1 MSKLTL
7 DDEEATLDVRLSKI
21 YFFLYKILYLIHEIQ
36 SEDRERRRER
46 RREKKRRSKS
56 RNRDRRPKDPS
67 EIPADDL
74 EALIKGKLYNDIFL
88 FSC

>member
-7 DDEEATLDVRLSKI
+7 DDEEATLDVRFSKI
-21 YFFLYKILYLIHEIQ
+21 YFFKKIFNLIYKIQ
-36 SEDRERRRER
+36 SEERERRRER

-74 EALIKGKLYNDIFL
+74 EALIKGKFV
-88 FSC
+88 